1 VPEAIGNGVAL
12 FFVWLFANAALH
24 KLTAQDYYLRLMS
37 SYISTTHGSRL
48 LLLLV
53 ALCELS
59 LALLLLVPATHAAG
73 FAGAAA
79 ALSAYAVMMAW
90 QYTHGR
96 GDLQCGCAGPESTLT
111 VGPALIVRNLACAC
125 LATLAMTSST
135 GLPGSLAGGALTLV
149 VAVFMIFAYLCS
161 DQMIANA
168 QAMAGEI

>member
-1 VPEAIGNGVAL
+1 MAL
-12 FFVWLFANAALH
+12 FFVWLFAIAALH

-37 SYISTTHGSRL
+37 SYTSTSHGSRLL

-73 FAGAAA
+73 FAGAATL
-79 ALSAYAVMMAW
+79 LSAYAVLMAW
-90 QYTHGR
+90 QYTRGR
-96 GDLQCGCAGPESTLT
+96 GDLQCGCAGPASTLT

-125 LATLAMTSST
+125 LAVLAMTSSS
-135 GLPGSLAGGALTLV
+135 GLPGSLASGALALV

-161 DQMIANA
+161 DQIIANA
-168 QAMAGEI
+168 QAMAGDI